1 MGEVALPVSSTNR
14 SESIARWLCILLM
27 CPAMLLPH
35 LRFADSMPGV
45 HLSELLLPV
54 IGILLLLDF
63 RKNVWRNLR
72 VVLFIQGLLAVVMLL
87 SIAVNHRFGVYRD
100 YFEIFK
106 VLKYSMLV
114 IFFTQFLHV
123 VNVDRILKA
132 TMVLLLVFNVLHY
145 TDLFGFNDL
154 VVSYYGSE
162 QQVYTFGLNSLGQP
176 DTKRIIGTVGNPN
189 NNAILFLFFAIWFF
203 PIAEQTM
210 KQKLWYYM
218 SLLAVIACQSRTGFI
233 ALGIVFTVGNIIRG
247 NALKSWLL
255 DLVVIALIFAFLFL
269 LGNVYLSSLAG
280 NMMKQNS
287 VRGRLETWHL
297 LGNMIAEKPLLGYAP
312 SKEYFEA
319 NALYAENEYI
329 LYTWRFG
336 MVGGLL
342 YSIWLGYSFIKS
354 YVQRMTH
361 SGFVLLSFSTVV
373 GVTALTNCPLSD
385 GFLLLMF
392 AIATGYFY
400 NRSNLA
406 NGL

>member
-1 MGEVALPVSSTNR
+1 MGEVILPVSASGR

-35 LRFADSMPGV
+35 LHFAESMPGV

-54 IGILLLLDF
+54 IGILLLIDF
-63 RKNVWRNLR
+63 RKNVAGSLR
-72 VVLFIQGLLAVVMLL
+72 IVLLIQGVLATVMLL
-87 SIAVNHRFGVYRD
+87 SIAVNHRFGMYRD
-100 YFEIFK
+100 YFELFK
-106 VLKYSMLV
+106 VVKYCILV
-114 IFFTQFLHV
+114 VFFTQFIQF
-123 VNVDRILKA
+123 VNLNSIMKV
-132 TMVLLLVFNVLHY
+132 TMSLLLVFNVLHY

-154 VVSYYGSE
+154 VVSHYGSE
-162 QQVYTFGLNSLGQP
+162 HQVYTFGLNSLGQP

-189 NNAILFLFFAIWFF
+189 NNAILFLFFTVWFF
-203 PIAEQTM
+203 PSAGQTVKEKM
-210 KQKLWYYM
+210 WYYL

-233 ALGIVFTVGNIIRG
+233 ALGIVFTAGNIVRG
-247 NALKSWLL
+247 NAIKSWLL
-255 DLVVIALIFAFLFL
+255 DLVVIALMFAFLFL

-287 VRGRLETWHL
+287 VRGRLETWQF
-297 LGNMIAEKPLLGYAP
+297 LGNMIAQKPWLGYAP

-319 NALYAENEYI
+319 NTLYAENEYI

-336 MVGGLL
+336 IAGGLL
-342 YSIWLGYSFIKS
+342 YSVWLGYSFVKS

-361 SGFVLLSFSTVV
+361 SGFVLLLFSTVV
-373 GVTALTNCPLSD
+373 GITALTNCPLSD
-385 GFLLLMF
+385 GFLLLLF